1 MMLTPLLRV
10 STLVSAWLVLAAA
23 APGPQL
29 AVQFAFDGLPS
40 GVAPKDFVFASMRQ
54 SEPGTWEVRRLDK
67 NGFLAHS
74 IQSGS
79 RGYAMAIAPGSD
91 LRDLAVSA
99 RLRLT
104 DGALSGGLI
113 SRYEDANN
121 YYATVLDLRRG
132 QLRMYRIFHG
142 NRNQIEFKDDLQLDF
157 ASWHTLKVVHRDN
170 SVSAYLGGIKVFE
183 DRDNRNR
190 AFAAGRCGVL
200 ASGDSEVWFDD
211 LHIEPGGRHTIT
223 P

>member
-1 MMLTPLLRV
+1 MMTPILRV
-10 STLVSAWLVLAAA
+10 STIVSVWLVLAAA
-23 APGPQL
+23 APGPQR
-29 AVQFAFDGLPS
+29 AAQFTFDGEPV
-40 GVAPKDFVFASMRQ
+40 GAAPKDFAFAAMRQ
-54 SEPGTWEVRRLDK
+54 SEPGTWEVRQAAK
-67 NGFLAHS
+67 NGFLAHL
-74 IQSGS
+74 IQRGS
-79 RGYAMAIAPGSD
+79 HGYAMAIAPGSD

-104 DGALSGGLI
+104 DGALSGGVI
-113 SRYEDANN
+113 SRYVDAKN

-132 QLRMYRIFHG
+132 QLRMYRIFDG

-157 ASWHTLKVVHRDN
+157 ASWHTLKVVHHDN
-170 SVSAYLGGIKVFE
+170 FVSAYLGGIKVFE

-211 LHIEPGGRHTIT
+211 LSIETAGRIHTIT